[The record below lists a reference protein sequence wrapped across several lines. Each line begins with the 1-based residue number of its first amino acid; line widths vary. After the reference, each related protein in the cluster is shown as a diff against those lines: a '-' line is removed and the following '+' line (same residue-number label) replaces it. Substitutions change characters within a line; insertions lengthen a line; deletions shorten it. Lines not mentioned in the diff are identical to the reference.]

1 MASTTTEKQ
10 PKSAP
15 GDPVPQLN
23 LLVMAT
29 VDHRLSRGDL
39 GILGRLIKRFKKS
52 KGNAWAT
59 HELLAEQAHLSGRQV
74 IRSLQRLA
82 ELGYVQVLSKGVRGR
97 GSVYLPS
104 FHLVLGDIGVT
115 ETTQNMG
122 DIAVT
127 PSVTFPDIEGT
138 DSAKRGDSYVTPP
151 HLRLAP
157 TGAQTLSESPLESP
171 TSAPPRAPGGAEVDA
186 VGFERVWE
194 AYGVRTKRAQA
205 KATFAGLSDVTKIL
219 DEIVAAA
226 TRWHEHYEA
235 QGTPARYRKQLHTW
249 LKRECYLEDPPSWQV
264 PASAKPARPEPTPSP
279 EAEAAPQHCRI
290 VSATVSDGDEGS
302 VLSLTLQ
309 PVTGGAPIVRYMRHQ
324 TWEAAEVDA
333 LLSATGLK
341 AGDDSDKL
349 EGREVLVAGRWYLP
363 APANDNDGEA
373 ATAASA

>member
-29 VDHRLSRGDL
+29 VDDRLSRGDL

-59 HELLAEQAHLSGRQV
+59 HELLAEQAHLSDRQV
-74 IRSLQRLA
+74 IRSLQRLTA
-82 ELGYVQVLSKGVRGR
+82 LGYVQVLSKGVRGR

-138 DSAKRGDSYVTPP
+138 DSAKRDDMGVTPT

-171 TSAPPRAPGGAEVDA
+171 TSAPPHAPAGAEVDA
-186 VGFERVWE
+186 VGFDRVWE

-205 KATFAGLSDVTKIL
+205 KATFAGLSDVANIL
-219 DEIVAAA
+219 GEIVAAA

-249 LKRECYLEDPPSWQV
+249 LKGECYLEDPPSWKA
-264 PASAKPARPEPTPSP
+264 PLSAKTAAPEPTPP
-279 EAEAAPQHCRI
+279 PKAEAAPQHCRI

-309 PVTGGAPIVRYMRHQ
+309 PVTGGARIVRNLRHQ

-341 AGDDSDKL
+341 AGDDSDEL
-349 EGREVLVAGRWYLP
+349 EGREVLVDGRWYLP
-363 APANDNDGEA
+363 VPANDNGEA

>member
-1 MASTTTEKQ
+1 MASTTIEKQ
-10 PKSAP
+10 PKSGP

-29 VDHRLSRGDL
+29 VDDRLSRGDL

-82 ELGYVQVLSKGVRGR
+82 DLGYVQVLSKGVRGR

-122 DIAVT
+122 DISVT
-127 PSVTFPDIEGT
+127 PSVSFPDIEGT
-138 DSAKRGDSYVTPP
+138 DSAKRDDSYVTPT

-157 TGAQTLSESPLESP
+157 TGAQTLSESPSESP
-171 TSAPPRAPGGAEVDA
+171 TSAPPRAPDGAEVDA
-186 VGFERVWE
+186 VGFNRVWE

-205 KATFAGLSDVTKIL
+205 KATFAGLSDVAGIV
-219 DEIVAAA
+219 DEIVAGA

-249 LKRECYLEDPPSWQV
+249 LRGECYLEDPPSWKAP
-264 PASAKPARPEPTPSP
+264 PAAKPSALEPAPSP
-279 EAEAAPQHCRI
+279 KAEAAPQHCRI
-290 VSATVSDGDEGS
+290 VSATVDDGDEGS
-302 VLSLTLQ
+302 VLTLTLQ
-309 PVTGGAPIVRYMRHQ
+309 PVTGGAPMVRYMRHE

-333 LLSATGLK
+333 LLSATGLRPG
-341 AGDDSDKL
+341 ANEGEL
-349 EGREVLVAGRWYLP
+349 EGREVMVDGRWYLP
-363 APANDNDGEA
+363 VPANDNGDA
-373 ATAASA
+373 ARAASA